1 MSRNGDQTEYK
12 SPFFDYHL
20 HYLKAGHTPHIQHLF
35 AQQTIFFTD
44 TKLCNKMP
52 QKTSTTVQ
60 TLCNQIIR
68 SSFVTNKNQKFNFYK
83 LHTFKL
89 VSNFPNEYDLVTT
102 GTANKFKT
110 ISFLNNSNE
119 MQQNIDNCNFRPMS

>member
-1 MSRNGDQTEYK
+1 
-12 SPFFDYHL
+12 
-20 HYLKAGHTPHIQHLF
+20 
-35 AQQTIFFTD
+35 
-44 TKLCNKMP
+44 MP